1 MHCGQKILLSDPNP
15 AVINA
20 KVQLQN
26 MAHEERLADKQYEQE
41 RYKIESK
48 NKVDKRFLIIGICFF
63 LVVGLFCAFMITKA
77 NVETARQ
84 EQMLQNTV
92 DEIEIDIENG
102 DFSSA
107 YIKAETLYWDSSWSS
122 EGKKK
127 WNSTRKAVI
136 KQIQEAEKN
145 ETGTITYKSNWL
157 SDIFN

>member
-1 MHCGQKILLSDPNP
+1 MKINRFQKEYGIGHKTLFQIVNDYIREND
-15 AVINA
+15 I
-20 KVQLQN
+20 
-26 MAHEERLADKQYEQE
+26 EDKL
-41 RYKIESK
+41 I
-48 NKVDKRFLIIGICFF
+48 VTTDDKDY
-63 LVVGLFCAFMITKA
+63 
-77 NVETARQ
+77 
-84 EQMLQNTV
+84 TV

-136 KQIQEAEKN
+136 KQIQEAEIN